1 MTPTIRPRRARVL
14 TTVTLVLG
22 TLGALAITDLAAS
35 ATDAAFDPGR
45 APFQVRIRD
54 DAMGYRIVPLLA
66 LPGEQVALSIES
78 PATGARY
85 HLEDGAT
92 SRPGPRWTWTA
103 PTEVGHRS
111 LRVIREGPADTV
123 VVQAFV
129 LRPATEIRD
138 GRLEGYRIGSYP
150 TGSRS
155 KLPMNHP
162 PRGYVEL
169 TPELHALPV
178 SPHFTLG
185 QFLCKQESGW
195 PKYLVL
201 RPRLLLKLE
210 RILEEINTAG
220 LARAD
225 GLVVMSGYR
234 TPFYNAAIGN
244 VAYSRHQWGG
254 AADIYVDVDGD
265 GTMDDLNRDGVL
277 DRKDAD
283 TLADLVERLS
293 KRPWYSRLVGG
304 LGRYDANEA
313 HGPFV
318 HVDVR
323 GTRARW

>member
-1 MTPTIRPRRARVL
+1 MTIRFRVL
-14 TTVTLVLG
+14 VGLVTVIATTGTIGVLETVPG
-22 TLGALAITDLAAS
+22 LAA
-35 ATDAAFDPGR
+35 AAGAPFDPGR
-45 APFQVRIRD
+45 APFQVRVRD
-54 DAMGYRIVPLLA
+54 DAMGYRILTLLAMPGETVPLA
-66 LPGEQVALSIES
+66 VES
-78 PATGARY
+78 PAPDARY
-85 HLEDGAT
+85 LLVDGAS

-103 PTEVGHRS
+103 PASPGHRS
-111 LRVIREGPADTV
+111 LLVIREDPPDTV
-123 VVQAFV
+123 IVQALT
-129 LRPATEIRD
+129 LRPAKEITN
-138 GRLEGYRIGSYP
+138 GRLDGYRIGTYP
-150 TGSRS
+150 GGSRS

-162 PRGYVEL
+162 PTGYVEL
-169 TPELHALPV
+169 TPELHSLAV

-185 QFLCKQESGW
+185 QFVCKQESGW
-195 PKYLVL
+195 PKYLAL

-210 RILEEINTAG
+210 RILEEINTTG
-220 LARAD
+220 LARTD

-265 GTMDDLNRDGVL
+265 GVMDDLNRDGVL

-283 TLADLVERLS
+283 TLADLVERLT